1 MKVIID
7 NQSGFCFGVVYAINK
22 AESILREQGH
32 LYVLGDIV
40 HNEQEVKRL
49 TQMGMEVIDHGKFR
63 QLHNTQVLIRAHGE
77 PTETYKIAYEN
88 NIQLIDASC
97 PVVLRLQNQIRQ
109 VYQQMKHQDGQ
120 VVIFGKSNHPEVVGL
135 RSQTNYEAIVIQS
148 IEDLDKIDFS
158 RPVALFAQTTKNLKL
173 FYQIVSEIG
182 KRMKQTMGQ
191 EQVPFQY
198 YDTIC
203 RQVSHR
209 DRELQNFCKHKDVVL
224 FVSGKKSSNGK
235 MLYGVC
241 KQVNPNTYFISSP
254 EEIDF
259 SWFSPDDTVGICGAT
274 STPQWLMQKV
284 KDHLKKKFY
293 VE

>member
-40 HNEQEVKRL
+40 HNEQEVERL
-49 TQMGMEVIDHGKFR
+49 TQMGMEVIDHEQFK
-63 QLHNTQVLIRAHGE
+63 QLNNTQVLIRAHGE

-88 NIQLIDASC
+88 NIKLIDASC

-109 VYQQMKHQDGQ
+109 VYQDMKGQDGQ
-120 VVIFGKSNHPEVVGL
+120 VVIFGKPNHPEVVGL

-148 IEDLDKIDFS
+148 MEDLDKIDFS

-173 FYQIVSEIG
+173 FYQIVGEIG
-182 KRMKQTMGQ
+182 KRMKQTMGKD
-191 EQVPFQY
+191 QVPFQY

-209 DRELQNFCKHKDVVL
+209 DRELQQFCKDKDVVL

-254 EEIDF
+254 DEIDF
-259 SWFSPDDTVGICGAT
+259 SWFNPHDTVGICGAT
-274 STPQWLMQKV
+274 STPQWLMEKV
-284 KDHLKKKFY
+284 KDHLKEKFD